1 MHFKYTTDR
10 LELSE
15 TRSSIIMNDNA
26 AVDHFPRAKWGND
39 LEQKQDSFIL
49 SLVYTSKFYLT
60 NFICQRYFACVDDKF
75 VTNLL

>member
-26 AVDHFPRAKWGND
+26 AVDHFPRAKWARLLQRPGAETGQ
-39 LEQKQDSFIL
+39 LYIKPRLHEQIL
-49 SLVYTSKFYLT
+49 F
-60 NFICQRYFACVDDKF
+60 DKF
-75 VTNLL
+75 HMSKIFCLCR